1 MVRSI
6 AVTSFANGCPVQVYL
21 DGVLASRNDTEPVPL
36 DELATPAVLEGIE
49 IFRGISSVP
58 PEFLTPEARCGV
70 IALWTRR
77 GG

>member
-1 MVRSI
+1 VFVDGRPANRRGNVSI
-6 AVTSFANGCPVQVYL
+6 N
-21 DGVLASRNDTEPVPL
+21 DLASPSGLEGMEVYRG
-36 DELATPAVLEGIE
+36 LAT
-49 IFRGISSVP
+49 VP